1 MSERMTDDVQAK
13 LERLGKLRRDGGA
26 LRDYRAPR
34 WNEPLIMEQS
44 VPGERGVFVPLP
56 EDEVTSRGRR
66 SAAVRAGGHAAR
78 GRRPTCRRS
87 PSTRRCATTCGS
99 RR

>member
-1 MSERMTDDVQAK
+1 MSAYVTDDVQAK

-26 LRDYRAPR
+26 LRDYHAPR

-44 VPGERGVFVPLP
+44 VPGERGVLVPLA
-56 EDEVTSRGRR
+56 EEEVR
-66 SAAVRAGGHAAR
+66 SAVGDPLQYVPAAMRRAAAPDLPELR
-78 GRRPTCRRS
+78 
-87 PSTRRCATTCGS
+87 STRRCATTCAS

>member
-1 MSERMTDDVQAK
+1 MSARASEDVQAK
-13 LERLGKLRRDGGA
+13 LARLGRLRRDGGA

-44 VPGERGVFVPLP
+44 VPGERGVLVPLA
-56 EDEVTSRGRR
+56 EDEVR
-66 SAAVRAGGHAAR
+66 AAVGDPLQYVPAGM
-78 GRRPTCRRS
+78 RRPAPPTCRRS